1 VGLGGGLRGE
11 RFVWSLDMG
20 MVLAFWINSLRI
32 YTFYREGFLYR
43 FILMKSY
50 KTKVLI
56 LLLMVIVLNVALQ
69 VRGGFEGFEG
79 DGEGGE
85 GGEDGEEVEEE
96 EEFEEVD
103 DDIYK
108 GLKILDLDESDYQTI
123 KLVEDVN
130 NKSICLFLNDE
141 IQNHSDEYM
150 KSHYAMVDMSLKL
163 RPQKKGGGGGGGEGG
178 KGSVKE
184 VLILG
189 GGDGYPAKHALT
201 YPSANVT
208 NVEIDGVL
216 VEFIKSNPITKKMTN
231 NAFNSRRLNLVIE
244 DPYSYIYNDTKT
256 YNLIVHNIETTTEQ
270 NQDET
275 EMYNHDYY
283 IADALLDEYGVLN
296 YSEYLRGTRLKQIA
310 KYYQAMKQLKGGKL
324 LLIFSEPVHF
334 EFLNEDFLFDVVKFK
349 TAYPEAEVAV
359 FIQEYNDVK
368 CGRHD
373 YGSEIYVYV
382 AKHPFSRE
390 NDELNYYVTDL
401 DEITGEEIED
411 DGEEEEEGE

>member
-1 VGLGGGLRGE
+1 
-11 RFVWSLDMG
+11 
-20 MVLAFWINSLRI
+20 
-32 YTFYREGFLYR
+32 
-43 FILMKSY
+43 MKSY